1 MRSTNPHA
9 TASMSTATITADS
22 SLSDDV
28 LQAARAAVA
37 ARPAHAH
44 PGTAWQGC
52 GAKNLPLLILL
63 DGLIGAAL
71 PVAAAVA
78 DNAWD
83 DTAPIPQADAK
94 RLSEELHQLA
104 DTITAA
110 AAAPDHTTWSLP
122 SMTGKELV

>member
-1 MRSTNPHA
+1 MRSTHHHA
-9 TASMSTATITADS
+9 TFSMSTATITADS
-22 SLSDDV
+22 SDDV

-44 PGTAWQGC
+44 PGTAWRGC

-63 DGLIGAAL
+63 DGLVGAAQ

-83 DTAPIPQADAK
+83 DTAPIPWADAK
-94 RLSEELHQLA
+94 RLAEDLHRLA

-110 AAAPDHTTWSLP
+110 AAAPDHATWSLP